1 MTKSEVDEMKKEVDK
16 KARKLFDE
24 TFKKDLSSG
33 KFKSLFSYLKDNKD
47 KYVLSIRT
55 NFLTLYSH
63 GRKLNISKNNNYYII
78 EFDMNNADYIVS
90 RDPNRLDEIVNVL
103 DKLNFDTTDYPSWKK
118 MRTEYLNSS
127 KNEKTKYA
135 KKPKLIFMAKISL
148 KEIEEYDFES
158 LLETIYPIF
167 RSYRL
172 ARAEENFKQ
181 SCIAF
186 YDSFDRDLIVLDSE
200 YKPAFKTN
208 EEELDY
214 KKLCMPNMSGLQ
226 QFFKPDLVALIKEN
240 DKYKTVFIEL
250 KINISASIGKTAN
263 IVDHLIDWENYKNLY
278 THSQYERNNFE
289 QSIIY
294 MLSFFIEHGLIAC
307 RNLDE
312 VIGKIDF
319 DTPPDIKIVCG
330 LTEET
335 ESMFID
341 KLQTFMKSATSI
353 EWEKW
358 NKEIIVGNDS
368 PELLSLKGTPL
379 NEYIREG
386 KSQGHYQLPSI
397 KQDILEIAPI
407 YLDEEYDEK
416 TKKQLQREFNEL
428 SNRKLQIPLRLID
441 TLAKQIDLL
450 EYPIVYEGLMEDSLI
465 AYILG
470 LTMKN
475 PMKENKKYRPFKED
489 TARLYVP
496 KDVIEKLL
504 TFVKEEY
511 GDDITI
517 EKLVNG
523 NRIMY
528 YGYKIKIDLIEKEMS
543 KYKLS

>member
-1 MTKSEVDEMKKEVDK
+1 MS
-16 KARKLFDE
+16 
-24 TFKKDLSSG
+24 
-33 KFKSLFSYLKDNKD
+33 
-47 KYVLSIRT
+47 
-55 NFLTLYSH
+55 
-63 GRKLNISKNNNYYII
+63 ISKNNNYYVI

-186 YDSFDRDLIVLDSE
+186 YNSFEKDLIVIDSE

-214 KKLCMPNMSGLQ
+214 KKLCMPNTSGLQ
-226 QFFKPDLVALIKEN
+226 QFFKPDLVAIIKEN
-240 DKYKTVFIEL
+240 DKYKTLFIEL
-250 KINISASIGKTAN
+250 KINITASTGKTAN
-263 IVDHLIDWENYKNLY
+263 IIDHIIDWENYKNLY
-278 THSQYERNNFE
+278 THSQYEKNNFE

-294 MLSFFIEHGLIAC
+294 MLKFFAEHGLITC
-307 RNLDE
+307 HNLDE

-335 ESMFID
+335 ETMFIE
-341 KLQTFMKSATSI
+341 KLQTFMKRTTQI
-353 EWEKW
+353 EWEKL
-358 NKEIIVGNDS
+358 NKEIVVGNDS

-379 NEYIREG
+379 NEYIRGG

-416 TKKQLQREFNEL
+416 TKKQLQRELNEL
-428 SNRKLQIPLRLID
+428 SNRKLQITLRL
-441 TLAKQIDLL
+441 
-450 EYPIVYEGLMEDSLI
+450 
-465 AYILG
+465 
-470 LTMKN
+470 
-475 PMKENKKYRPFKED
+475 
-489 TARLYVP
+489 
-496 KDVIEKLL
+496 
-504 TFVKEEY
+504 
-511 GDDITI
+511 
-517 EKLVNG
+517 
-523 NRIMY
+523 
-528 YGYKIKIDLIEKEMS
+528 
-543 KYKLS
+543 